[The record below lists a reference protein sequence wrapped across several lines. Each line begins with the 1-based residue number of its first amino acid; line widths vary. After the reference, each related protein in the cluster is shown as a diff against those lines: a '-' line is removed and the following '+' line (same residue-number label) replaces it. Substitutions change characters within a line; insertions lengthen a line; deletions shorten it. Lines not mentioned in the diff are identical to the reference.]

1 MRIAI
6 IVSTVSL
13 LACTTDFSTL
23 DLRGEWGGEHIAL
36 SVAAD
41 SAALEYDCAT
51 GAMTEPLTPNASGS
65 FTASGYYIPGQ
76 GGPEQP
82 GDVGVRL
89 PAEYTGT
96 ADADDMTLIV
106 TLTET
111 GQSVGFYTLFRNE
124 PPTLFK
130 CLVAE

>member
-6 IVSTVSL
+6 VISIVSVT
-13 LACTTDFSTL
+13 ACTTDFSTL

-51 GAMTEPLTPNASGS
+51 GAMTEPLAPNASGS
-65 FTASGYYIPGQ
+65 FTASGYFVPGQ
-76 GGPEQP
+76 GGPAQQE
-82 GDVGVRL
+82 DVGKRL
-89 PAEYTGT
+89 PAQYTGT
-96 ADADDMTLIV
+96 TDADDMTLTV

-111 GQSVGFYTLFRNE
+111 GQTVGFYTLFRNE

-130 CLVAE
+130 CLLAE

>member
-1 MRIAI
+1 M
-6 IVSTVSL
+6 
-13 LACTTDFSTL
+13 ACTTDFSTL

-51 GAMTEPLTPNASGS
+51 GAMTEPIKPTASGS
-65 FTASGYYIPGQ
+65 FTAIGYYIPGQ
-76 GGPEQP
+76 GGPARQE
-82 GDVGVRL
+82 DVGQRL

-96 ADADDMTLIV
+96 TDADDMTLAV

-111 GQSVGFYTLFRNE
+111 GQAVGFYTLFRNE